1 MLDRQV
7 HLTVAQLRVTLH
19 PVLGALYWK
28 GANPGSLAALRQ
40 LVLAQ
45 GDAPRFDVLV
55 QFFLVLQAR
64 PITVAN
70 FGAAAHDGAPITC
83 TGRCHSS
90 SDFAGHHR
98 FRK

>member
-1 MLDRQV
+1 MLHWQI

-55 QFFLVLQAR
+55 QFFLVLQASDHR
-64 PITVAN
+64 REFRRGGPRWS
-70 FGAAAHDGAPITC
+70 AH
-83 TGRCHSS
+83 HL
-90 SDFAGHHR
+90 HR
-98 FRK
+98 SLPLLV